1 MTALEALQEVLRTE
15 HAAVYGYGVIA
26 AQTSG
31 PQRRAALNGLD
42 THRARRDHVRAMVVA
57 AQGTPVEAAPAY
69 RLPAPVRTP
78 QAAARL
84 AADTE
89 RELAVGPRG
98 AGGGRAPGG
107 PRVRR
112 HCLAGHRGPGD
123 LLARDPAGPA
133 RPSRTACSEREPD
146 PERLTSRCQQFL

>member
-78 QAAARL
+78 QAAAQL

-89 RELAVGPRG
+89 RELAVALGALVEAGRSEDREFAANAIQDTAVREMYWRG
-98 AGGGRAPGG
+98 NPPVLPGLPAP
-107 PRVRR
+107 V
-112 HCLAGHRGPGD
+112 
-123 LLARDPAGPA
+123 DPSASPT
-133 RPSRTACSEREPD
+133 PTA
-146 PERLTSRCQQFL
+146 